1 MSFSEI
7 PLPPETHP
15 GHDLPVIQ
23 VRPPGPQSRTWLI
36 RHAEF
41 TAPMGQ
47 LVDGAAQAR
56 RKVRSG
62 VVYSTAFGSNVL
74 DVDGNRYVDLA
85 AGFGA
90 QLIGHRHPHVAR
102 VLALQSERLMQSLG
116 DVYPS
121 EAKVA
126 LCERLARLFPEP
138 KAQVILGQ
146 SGADAVSA
154 ALKTAVLA
162 TGKPGVLAFRGGYH
176 GLSYGPLAVTSLRDS
191 YRAPFAAQLN
201 PSVRFVP
208 YPSDAE
214 SMDSCLEQARFELV
228 RGDVGAVIVEP
239 ILGRGGVVVPPS
251 EFLTELAALAARSGA
266 LLIADEIWT
275 GLGRAGEPLLSQALG
290 VTPDLLCLGKGL
302 GGGLPISACVGRRAV
317 MDAWRG
323 AAKVVHTA
331 TFAGAALACTTAIAT
346 LDVLRREDLVARSAQ
361 LGGSFGDQLR
371 AALERA
377 GLPFEVRG
385 RGMMWGVDLAPASAR
400 GGATAEGEA
409 RGGGPGKA
417 ARAAQALLER
427 GYITSTGGGA
437 RDVLVLTPP
446 LTIAEEQLE
455 AFVAELPRALQAV
468 AP

>member
-7 PLPPETHP
+7 PLPPETRP
-15 GHDLPVIQ
+15 GCDLPVIQ

-41 TAPMGQ
+41 AAPMGQ
-47 LVDGAAQAR
+47 VIEADELR
-56 RKVRSG
+56 RPRQRSG
-62 VVYSTAFGSNVL
+62 VVYSTAFGANVL

-102 VLALQSERLMQSLG
+102 VLALQSERLTQALG
-116 DVYPS
+116 DVYPA

-126 LCERLARLFPEP
+126 LCERLTRLFPEP
-138 KAQVILGQ
+138 GAQVILGQ

-176 GLSYGPLAVTSLRDS
+176 GLSYGPLAVTSLRDG

-208 YPSDAE
+208 YPGDVEA
-214 SMDSCLEQARFELV
+214 MDQSLEQARFELM

-239 ILGRGGVVVPPS
+239 ILGRGGVLVPPS
-251 EFLTELAALAARSGA
+251 EFLTELAGLTKKSGA

-275 GLGRAGEPLLSQALG
+275 GLGRAGELFSSQAQG
-290 VTPDLLCLGKGL
+290 VTPDLVCLGKGL
-302 GGGLPISACVGRRAV
+302 GGGLPISACVGRREV
-317 MDAWRG
+317 MAAWRQ
-323 AAKVVHTA
+323 ATEVVHTA
-331 TFAGAALACTTAIAT
+331 TFAGAPLACATAIAT
-346 LDVLRREDLVARSAQ
+346 LDVLRRERLIERSATLGAE
-361 LGGSFGDQLR
+361 LGGWLR

-377 GLPFEVRG
+377 GLPYEVRG
-385 RGMMWGVDLAPASAR
+385 RGMMWGIDLASGEADAEAEHIGARRGAR
-400 GGATAEGEA
+400 G
-409 RGGGPGKA
+409 RA
-417 ARAAQALLER
+417 AQLAQALLER
-427 GYITSTGGGA
+427 GYITSTGGGE